1 MRFTDILSQVAA
13 FHDAFGT
20 PNAAQPHAQLSPA
33 EVDLRYCLMAE
44 ENDEYLDAARAGNV
58 VEVAD
63 ALGDQLYILAGT
75 MLRHGMQDV
84 IVKVF
89 EEIQASNMSK
99 LGQDGHPILREDGKI
114 LKGPNYFR
122 PDIASIL
129 ERHAKSQAWRD
140 SALPEGTATA
150 SLDQLSWSVGGKI
163 KAQDAAPQA
172 AAPQAAAAKHATPH
186 HATLHHGT
194 SGDVSEPSH
203 QTLRAEDWAEV

>member
-1 MRFTDILSQVAA
+1 MRFTDILSHVAA

-20 PNAAQPHAQLSPA
+20 PNAARPHAQLSPA

-44 ENDEYLDAARAGNV
+44 ENDEYLDAAKSGNV

-99 LGQDGHPILREDGKI
+99 LGQDGQPILREDGKI

-129 ERHAKSQAWRD
+129 KRHAQSQSWHE
-140 SALPEGTATA
+140 SAFEEGPLNAPV
-150 SLDQLSWSVGGKI
+150 DQLSWSV
-163 KAQDAAPQA
+163 AQQGAEPEL
-172 AAPQAAAAKHATPH
+172 TPH
-186 HATLHHGT
+186 EVESRGESEHARQ
-194 SGDVSEPSH
+194 E
-203 QTLRAEDWAEV
+203 QARQELRAEDWAEV